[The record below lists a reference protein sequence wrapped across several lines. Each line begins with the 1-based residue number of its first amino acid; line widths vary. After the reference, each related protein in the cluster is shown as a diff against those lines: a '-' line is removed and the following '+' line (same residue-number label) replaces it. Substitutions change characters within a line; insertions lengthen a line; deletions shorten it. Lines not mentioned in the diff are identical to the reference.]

1 MTADYD
7 RFERDVNEAYETGLL
22 TPGTGSYSHCA
33 IGAAC
38 AKLQRVPSA
47 GEIVEVYGFRPEE
60 VGVIIRTFDDGL
72 APYDHNDAPEAF
84 QMAYRLHKKWILKC
98 PD

>member
-1 MTADYD
+1 MKADYA
-7 RFERDVNEAYETGLL
+7 RFERDVNDAYETGLL
-22 TPGTGSYSHCA
+22 TPGTGSYAHCA

-60 VGVIIRTFDDGL
+60 VGVIIRTFDGGL